1 MVLSEWA
8 KNIVNHWNVY
18 MKFNEMLWYSS
29 IQSISYIKHNFENM
43 KFSHA
48 RAGLNF
54 DWQVN
59 QIAHIYVY
67 ESGYFWWAIHNH
79 KV

>member
-1 MVLSEWA
+1 MFLSKWA

-18 MKFNEMLWYSS
+18 MKFDEMLWYSS
-29 IQSISYIKHNFENM
+29 IQSISNIKHDFENM

-48 RAGLNF
+48 RAGLKF

-59 QIAHIYVY
+59 QSAHIY